1 MQPLNRGP
9 NCHLHGYIPSG
20 PLKFTRTTLCTLCPS
35 QLLSLEETKHQ
46 NFTAIFNHLD
56 QLLMSIEFQETAA
69 LPKTILRTI
78 KREYLKL
85 QPDEKINI
93 ATTKDLD
100 NTSVKQM
107 SLSLK
112 APFTNCVCNT
122 STEPKVRIAKILNRV
137 PLFYELYRRA
147 LIFYSANRK
156 R

>member
-1 MQPLNRGP
+1 MWIHPCR
-9 NCHLHGYIPSG
+9 
-20 PLKFTRTTLCTLCPS
+20 PLKFTRTTFWPLCPS

-100 NTSVKQM
+100 NTTVEQM
-107 SLSLK
+107 SLCLK

-122 STEPKVRIAKILNRV
+122 STEQKVRIAKKLNRV
-137 PLFYELYRRA
+137 LFFYDLYRGS
-147 LIFYSANRK
+147 LIFDSANRT